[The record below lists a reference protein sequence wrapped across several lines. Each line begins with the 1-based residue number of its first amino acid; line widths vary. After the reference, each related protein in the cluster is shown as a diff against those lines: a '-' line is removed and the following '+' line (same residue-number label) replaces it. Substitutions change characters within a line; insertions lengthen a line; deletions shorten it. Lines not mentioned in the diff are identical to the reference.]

1 MKIKLKE
8 GERIDNLEI
17 KNMKIIQNKDG
28 FCFGMDSILL
38 SNFAKEIKKGARV
51 VDLGTGTGILGLL
64 LCAKTELSQII
75 GIEIQKE
82 VANMAKRSIRL
93 NGLENR
99 FQIVNMNIKRILHQ
113 KGKRKI
119 KIKGISK
126 HKKAYQLIRKINL
139 QKESFD
145 CIITNPPYKKLNTG
159 MINENKKK
167 LISRHEYTAN
177 LSDFI
182 KTAKYLLKDKGSLF
196 MVHRP
201 ERLVDI
207 IEIMRKE
214 KIEPKQIRLVYP
226 KVNEKPNLI
235 LIKGIKNAKPFLKVE
250 EPLYVYNKDGK
261 YTDEILEIYEKS
273 EREDIY

>member
-64 LCAKTELSQII
+64 LCAKTELSQIL

-113 KGKRKI
+113 KGKRNI
-119 KIKGISK
+119 KIKGVSK

>member
-113 KGKRKI
+113 KGKGNI
-119 KIKGISK
+119 KIKGVSK

-226 KVNEKPNLI
+226 KVNAKPNLI

>member
-64 LCAKTELSQII
+64 LCAKTELSQIL

-113 KGKRKI
+113 KGKRNI
-119 KIKGISK
+119 KIKGVSK
-126 HKKAYQLIRKINL
+126 RKKAYQLIRKINL

-226 KVNEKPNLI
+226 KVSEKPNLI

>member
-8 GERIDNLEI
+8 GERIDKLGI

-113 KGKRKI
+113 KGKGNI
-119 KIKGISK
+119 KIKGVSK

-226 KVNEKPNLI
+226 KVNAKPNLI
-235 LIKGIKNAKPFLKVE
+235 LIKGIKNAKLFLKVE

>member
-8 GERIDNLEI
+8 GERIDKLGI

-113 KGKRKI
+113 KGKGNI
-119 KIKGISK
+119 KIKGVSK

-226 KVNEKPNLI
+226 KVNAKPNLI